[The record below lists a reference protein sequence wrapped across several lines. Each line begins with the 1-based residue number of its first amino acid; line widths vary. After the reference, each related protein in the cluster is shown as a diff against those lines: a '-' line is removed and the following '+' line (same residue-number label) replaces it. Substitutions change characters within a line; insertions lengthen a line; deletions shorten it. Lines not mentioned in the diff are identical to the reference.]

1 MESEQE
7 HAISEAEIKPPL
19 RLKERLEI
27 LCMEMIEKGILF
39 SEAMEQLERCFITE
53 VMRRNDGNLIRTAAS
68 LGIHRNTLAKK
79 VKRLG
84 NHRRPPSS
92 R

>member
-1 MESEQE
+1 MS
-7 HAISEAEIKPPL
+7 ISENKPPL

-39 SEAMEQLERCFITE
+39 SEAMEQFERCFIAE
-53 VMRRNDGNLIRTAAS
+53 VMRRNEGNLIRTAAR
-68 LGIHRNTLAKK
+68 LGIHRNTLSKK

-84 NHRRPPSS
+84 KNRRIPLT